1 MTTRIRTKFLAFPA
15 ICTVFM
21 VLLAFTAVD
30 IVRSNT
36 RLLDRFSR
44 ENLAKNHQLTVQFD
58 QLSRT
63 HAAIYDLLSDAD
75 KGLKEVLV
83 YERSQPLLEAVNS
96 VLKDV
101 EGLGRRF
108 PLSRD
113 EAYLH
118 TILLGELRG
127 YAYAASNA
135 LERPALGA
143 GVSRQSLATVNAGY
157 TDVSR
162 TFTLLIKES
171 HQATGA
177 AIGAAMQLEAKQM
190 LARVATVVG
199 VAVLA
204 SIALSLLLAR
214 VLTRPLLDLVRLMDK
229 VRRGADYTLRA
240 TKRSADEVG
249 NLVDGFNAMLSEIQV
264 RDAEL
269 REARAQAEAGAR
281 AKAEF
286 LAVMSHEIRTPMNGV
301 IGMTGLLLDTNL
313 TPEQRE
319 YAETVQHSGE
329 ALLTIINDIL
339 DFSKIEAGRLELE
352 IVNLDVRSTVQDIVE
367 LLAER
372 AQSKGLELLCTVDPA
387 VPEAVQGDPGR
398 FRQVLTNLI
407 GNAIK
412 FTERGEVV
420 VSVQLVDE
428 QADTVTLK
436 AEVRD
441 TGMGIPVEV
450 QNRLFQAFSQA
461 DSSTT
466 RRFGGTGL
474 GLAICRRLV
483 DLMGGQL
490 GVVST
495 EGVGST
501 FWFTLRLARFAGAT
515 PAVAP
520 ALAHSPEGLRGLR
533 ALVTDDNRTNRRFLR
548 AQLQAW
554 GMVVDEM
561 EDGPGTLDR
570 LRAATKTPYAVVLLD
585 MQMPGM
591 SGVDVAHAVRADA
604 GLARVPMIL
613 LTSWCQPGL
622 TAAAQ
627 EAGIVACLPKP
638 IRTRRLLDVLLEAL
652 GPALREPRC
661 DRSVKPRP
669 DTRVEPRHQPEV
681 APVTSVTG
689 APRPTLG
696 RVLAAEDN
704 AVNKKLIARLLEK
717 AGYAVDLVENGAQ
730 AVKAVARVGYS
741 AVLMDCQMPEM
752 DGFEA
757 TMAIREAELVT
768 GRHVPIIA
776 LTASAMESDR
786 EHCMAAGMDDYLS
799 KPIKPKEL
807 AEMLERWIPGPREAS
822 RSSDAGADSALL
834 QLSGAVGAPGSRE
847 ER

>member
-21 VLLAFTAVD
+21 ALLAFTAVD

-75 KGLKEVLV
+75 KGLKEAIV
-83 YERSQPLLEAVNS
+83 YERSQPLLEAVS
-96 VLKDV
+96 GVLKDV
-101 EGLGRRF
+101 EGLGRSF

-135 LERPALGA
+135 LERPALAA
-143 GVSRQSLATVNAGY
+143 GVARESMATVNAGY

-214 VLTRPLLDLVRLMDK
+214 VLTRPLLDLVHLMDK

-240 TKRSADEVG
+240 KKRSADEVG

-441 TGMGIPVEV
+441 TGIGIPVEV

-490 GVVST
+490 SVVST
-495 EGVGST
+495 DGVGST

-554 GMVVDEM
+554 GMVVDEV

-570 LRAATKTPYAVVLLD
+570 LRAATETPYSVVLLD

-591 SGVDVAHAVRADA
+591 SGVDVARTVRADA
-604 GLARVPMIL
+604 GLAARVPMIL

-652 GPALREPRC
+652 GPALREPRQ
-661 DRSVKPRP
+661 DKSVEPK
-669 DTRVEPRHQPEV
+669 VEPRHD
-681 APVTSVTG
+681 AGITSAATE
-689 APRPTLG
+689 ATRPTLG

-704 AVNKKLIARLLEK
+704 AVNKKLISRLLEK

-730 AVKAVARVGYS
+730 AVEAVARVRYN

-807 AEMLERWIPGPREAS
+807 AEMLERWIPGPTEAS
-822 RSSDAGADSALL
+822 RSSAERADAALL
-834 QLSGAVGAPGSRE
+834 QLSGAVGAPGSRA